1 MAAVRPVEVNE
12 KGHSVYRWSAEWPEC
27 CWWKADE
34 HTLVL
39 RVDESLY
46 FANAGFIEDRIYAL
60 LEEYPKARHVVIMGT
75 AINEIDLSALEALE
89 SINERLGEQGI
100 ALHFS
105 ELKGPVTD
113 VLEKT
118 DFLKHLKGRVWLSH
132 HQAIAGILAGA
143 NEEQS

>member
-1 MAAVRPVEVNE
+1 MVTHEE
-12 KGHSVYRWSAEWPEC
+12 ILS
-27 CWWKADE
+27 
-34 HTLVL
+34 L
-39 RVDESLY
+39 RIDESLY

-60 LEEYPKARHVVIMGT
+60 LEEYPKTRHVVIMGT

-118 DFLKHLKGRVWLSH
+118 DFLKHLRGRVWLSH